1 MEMSVTELARACGL
15 SRTAVLYYESEGLL
29 EPARRTAA
37 GYRQYGPREVERLRQ
52 ICAWRQAGLTLDDI
66 RSMFAKRSSSKSAD
80 AAAVLRRR
88 LTEIGSEIARL
99 QGHQR
104 AILSLLKNQTKFRRT
119 DDMTKDK
126 WVAIMRATGFT
137 DEDMH
142 RWHTEFEKAAPED
155 HEQFLAYLQI
165 PTDEIARIRQWSR
178 GAAA

>member
-1 MEMSVTELARACGL
+1 MGMSVTELARTCGL

-29 EPARRTAA
+29 QPARRTAA
-37 GYRQYGPREVERLRQ
+37 GYRQYGSKEVERLRQ

-66 RSMFAKRSSSKSAD
+66 RAMLAKPSSKSAD

-104 AILSLLKNQTKFRRT
+104 AILSLLKNQTRFRRT

-126 WVAIMRATGFT
+126 WVAIMRASGLT
-137 DEDMH
+137 DDDMR
-142 RWHTEFEKAAPED
+142 RWHAEFEKAAPED

-165 PTDEIARIRQWSR
+165 PADEIARIREWSR
-178 GAAA
+178 TAKA